1 MNLMNLS
8 RTMLCAMLGSL
19 PALAQPAAPPAEQV
33 RGAITSVAVEARQIA
48 VTTEKGDP
56 VTIAITDRT
65 VLLRMPAGVT
75 DPKQGV
81 RIELPA
87 MAAGDKL
94 IALGKRSADKKT
106 LEGARVYVLTT
117 SDIAQIHKQ
126 EDEDW
131 VKRGTSGVV
140 SAVDPAAQTFTLKV
154 GAKEPVVQ
162 LSGKTDIRRYAADS
176 FKSTDAKPGLLADIK
191 VGDQARVL
199 GNKDAEGGKIS
210 AERVFF
216 GTFRRISAKI
226 ESIDAQNHEIRVKD
240 LDVKK
245 PKPLTIVVDPD
256 SQIKKLAPEVDAF
269 LARRLNPGASQGE
282 DGGRGQGRGG
292 AGFGRGGGGGRGG
305 DIGQVFDRAPAIPLS
320 SLKPGDPIVVLT
332 TAGSNPDRVTA
343 VMLVAGVEALL
354 TSPNAA
360 RDIMS
365 GWNLG
370 GGGGGGE
377 GN

>member
-1 MNLMNLS
+1 MK
-8 RTMLCAMLGSL
+8 
-19 PALAQPAAPPAEQV
+19 
-33 RGAITSVAVEARQIA
+33 GAITSVNVQAKQIA

-56 VTIAITDRT
+56 VTIVITARS

-75 DPKQGV
+75 DPKQFV
-81 RIELPA
+81 AIELPA
-87 MAAGDKL
+87 IAAGDKL
-94 IALGKRSADKKT
+94 IALGKFSADKKT
-106 LEGARVYVLTT
+106 LEGAKVYVLTK
-117 SDIAQIHKQ
+117 SDIAQIRKQ

-131 VKRGTSGVV
+131 VKRGASGVV
-140 SAVDPAAQTFTLKV
+140 GAVDAAARTIAVKV
-154 GAKEPVVQ
+154 GAKELAVQ
-162 LSGKTDIRRYAADS
+162 LSGKTDIRRYSADS

-191 VGDQARVL
+191 VGDQVRVL
-199 GNKDAEGGKIS
+199 GDKNPEGDKIA

-216 GTFRRISAKI
+216 GTFRRISATI
-226 ESIDAQNHEIRVKD
+226 ESIDAQNNEIKVKD
-240 LDVKK
+240 LDNKK
-245 PKPLTIVVDPD
+245 AKPLTIRLDPD
-256 SQIKKLAPEVDAF
+256 SQIKRLAPEVAAF
-269 LARRLNPGASQGE
+269 LARRLNPGAGMGD

-292 AGFGRGGGGGRGG
+292 AGFGRGSGGGRGG
-305 DIGQVFDRAPAIPLS
+305 DIGQVFDRAPAVPLS
-320 SLKPGDPIVVLT
+320 SLKAGEPIVVLT
-332 TAGSNPDRVTA
+332 TVGSTPDRVTA